1 MTRTGFFDLA
11 RHHVW
16 ATETLL
22 DFCATLDDA
31 TLLAV
36 VPGTYGSILDTLR
49 HLVDSDVS
57 YIYRLTGAWDAHPWR
72 DDVDVDIP
80 TLKERTGIAGA
91 ALIEFL
97 DGPWDVDKIGVG
109 YGDGGAIFEIPAGVF
124 LTQTFHHAN
133 EHRAHVCTALG
144 SIGIEPPETSA
155 WAYSMASERSR
166 QTN

>member
-1 MTRTGFFDLA
+1 MTRTCFFDLA

-57 YIYRLTGAWDAHPWR
+57 YIYRLTGAWDTHPWR

-80 TLKERTGIAGA
+80 TLRERTGIAGA